1 MSRLPPLQI
10 IRMPLTFLP
19 LVLAATTDALVAIRR
34 ISNFLRAEEL
44 AVPYTIDPS
53 SNVALDVD
61 GDFTWEEVRKGGT
74 ATKFDKKGGKDGKDK
89 ATKEN
94 RKGKDKKGDAVL
106 PTTADPEPEQEKEKA
121 EERKE
126 KPFELKD
133 LRLQVPKGAFVAVVG
148 RVGSGKSSLLQA
160 LIGEMRKTRGEVRA
174 SWSFSFPRLVY

>member
-1 MSRLPPLQI
+1 
-10 IRMPLTFLP
+10 MPLTFLP

-74 ATKFDKKGGKDGKDK
+74 ATKFDKKGDKDGKDK

-106 PTTADPEPEQEKEKA
+106 PTTTADAEPEQEKDKA

-133 LRLQVPKGAFVAVVG
+133 LRLQVPKGAFVAIVG

>member
-1 MSRLPPLQI
+1 
-10 IRMPLTFLP
+10 MPLTFLP

-74 ATKFDKKGGKDGKDK
+74 ATKFDKKSGKDGKGK

-94 RKGKDKKGDAVL
+94 RKGKDKKITVLSKKQLAAKARKSALKVKKSIYDAEKMTLLDAINVL
-106 PTTADPEPEQEKEKA
+106 
-121 EERKE
+121 
-126 KPFELKD
+126 
-133 LRLQVPKGAFVAVVG
+133 
-148 RVGSGKSSLLQA
+148 RVCTEFDHGVSH
-160 LIGEMRKTRGEVRA
+160 
-174 SWSFSFPRLVY
+174 